1 MTSVSHN
8 HPLVYTFG
16 ILGNIVS
23 FMVFIAPVPTFYR
36 IFKKKS
42 AEGFHSLP
50 YVVGLFS
57 AMLWIYYAIVKTNVI
72 LIITI
77 NSFGCIAE
85 TIYVAIYFT
94 YATKKQRMKALGLVL
109 MLNFGAFGLIVF
121 LTQIL
126 SKGPKRAEIIGWICM
141 AFSISVFVAPLSI
154 MGRVI
159 RTKSVEF
166 MPFNLSLALA
176 LNAVMW
182 FFYGLLLRDVYVAA
196 PNIAGM
202 ILGVLQMVLY
212 GIYRNSKSNE
222 VAIEKEL
229 PTVLKVDQEQL
240 SKVNSEVYPVNI
252 RSMDSENGE
261 TKDGKFFED
270 PKIPNSQV

>member
-1 MTSVSHN
+1 MASVSHN
-8 HPLVYTFG
+8 HPLIFTFG
-16 ILGNIVS
+16 LLGNIVS

-36 IFKKKS
+36 IVKKKS

-57 AMLWIYYAIVKTNVI
+57 AMLWIYYAMVKTN
-72 LIITI
+72 LTLLITI

-94 YATKKQRMKALGLVL
+94 YATRKARMKTLGLVL
-109 MLNFGAFGLIVF
+109 VLNFGAFGLILF

-126 SKGPKRAEIIGWICM
+126 CKGPKRAEVTGWICV
-141 AFSISVFVAPLSI
+141 AFSTSVFVAPLSI

-176 LNAVMW
+176 LSAVMW
-182 FFYGLLLRDVYVAA
+182 FLYGLLLRDVYVAV

-212 GIYRNSKSNE
+212 GIYRNCKAND
-222 VAIEKEL
+222 VVVEKKL
-229 PTVLKVDQEQL
+229 PTVVKVDQEQPT
-240 SKVNSEVYPVNI
+240 KVNSEAYPVNI
-252 RSMDSENGE
+252 PSMASENGE
-261 TKDGKFFED
+261 AKDGKNIEY
-270 PKIPNSQV
+270 PQVNSQG

>member
-1 MTSVSHN
+1 MANVSHD

-16 ILGNIVS
+16 ILGNIIS

-36 IFKKKS
+36 IIKKKS

-57 AMLWIYYAIVKTNVI
+57 AMLWIYYALVKTNVT

-94 YATKKQRMKALGLVL
+94 YATKKARMKTLGLVL

-126 SKGPKRAEIIGWICM
+126 CKGPKRAEVIGWICM
-141 AFSISVFVAPLSI
+141 VFSVCVFVAPLSI

-166 MPFNLSLALA
+166 MPFNLSFALA
-176 LNAVMW
+176 VSAVMW
-182 FFYGLLLRDVYVAA
+182 FLYGLLLKDVYVAV
-196 PNIAGM
+196 PNIVGM
-202 ILGVLQMVLY
+202 ILGVLQMILY
-212 GIYRNSKSNE
+212 GIYRNYKSND

-229 PTVLKVDQEQL
+229 PTVVKVDQGQPK
-240 SKVNSEVYPVNI
+240 KVISEVYPVNI
-252 RSMDSENGE
+252 PSLGSENG
-261 TKDGKFFED
+261 DGKNLHKD
-270 PKIPNSQV
+270 AQINSQV